1 MTPELAYFLK
11 INIAI
16 ALFYAFY
23 RLFFY
28 RDTFFQWRRTVLL
41 CFLVISPLYPVL
53 NIQEWIRSHEPM
65 VAMVDLYATI
75 VLPEIEITPE
85 VRAADWQSIILSTV
99 NIIYWS
105 GVTLL
110 LVRFFAQLASILR
123 LRLRCRKDQIEGI
136 PVYLLDKE
144 SGPFSFFHWIFI
156 YPQAHPQN
164 ELSEILT
171 HEGTHARQR
180 HSIDVIISE
189 LMCIACWFNPFMW
202 LMKREVR
209 NNLEYMADNRVL
221 EAGHDSKSYQYH
233 LLGLAHQKSAITLSN
248 SFNVLPLKNRITM
261 MNKKRT
267 KEIGRTKYLL
277 FIPLALAL
285 MIVSNIEAV
294 ARTTKSIAQEVM

>member
-221 EAGHDSKSYQYH
+221 EAGHDSVLSISFVGTGTSKERDHPFQQLQCVAAEEPYH
-233 LLGLAHQKSAITLSN
+233 DDEQKENQGDRTNQVSVIYPLGSCFDDSK
-248 SFNVLPLKNRITM
+248 
-261 MNKKRT
+261 
-267 KEIGRTKYLL
+267 
-277 FIPLALAL
+277 
-285 MIVSNIEAV
+285 
-294 ARTTKSIAQEVM
+294 